1 MAIKIWSDKTQ
12 QFYNTIEE
20 ANRAE
25 FEAKE
30 EENRKK
36 ILAERKAAEEKE
48 RKEKAA
54 AERKAM
60 AAEVEEARKTMVEA
74 QKKYRDA
81 IDKFVKTYGS
91 YHWSSNSV
99 DDIPKLFDIF
109 NPFIFG

>member
-1 MAIKIWSDKTQ
+1 MKYYGERTNKLYDTAAACEK
-12 QFYNTIEE
+12 
-20 ANRAE
+20 AE

>member
-1 MAIKIWSDKTQ
+1 MKYYSEKLGKVFDTVEACQ
-12 QFYNTIEE
+12 Q
-20 ANRAE
+20 AE
-25 FEAKE
+25 FKAKE
-30 EENRKK
+30 EENRQK

-48 RKEKAA
+48 RKERAT

-60 AAEVEEARKTMVEA
+60 AAEVEEARKVMVEA

-99 DDIPKLFDIF
+99 EDIPTLFDIF